1 MFGRYPN
8 TIAQTVLT
16 TERTVK
22 NCSMLPPPLH
32 LFPLP
37 QTRRVGR
44 VNAIRHKLLL
54 CRHKKRPPFCTVNH
68 TPHGYTRYARAC
80 GVFLTSRPRCFTLPN
95 SAANGGDIQDFRLR
109 RKNNASSVRLCGVP
123 CCGNLD
129 KVPPSYPMKA
139 QCTDCLY
146 SPSSN
151 RFCGVQ
157 SSQQLD
163 CRAWNIVRKDNPS
176 IARSLRD
183 TRATRPNYRTVQPTP
198 SRLPPP
204 FWQ

>member
-1 MFGRYPN
+1 MSKLS
-8 TIAQTVLT
+8 ADELTV
-16 TERTVK
+16 TEYAD
-22 NCSMLPPPLH
+22 CA
-32 LFPLP
+32 
-37 QTRRVGR
+37 VGGMSKAD
-44 VNAIRHKLLL
+44 VTCEGELKA
-54 CRHKKRPPFCTVNH
+54 
-68 TPHGYTRYARAC
+68 
-80 GVFLTSRPRCFTLPN
+80 RPRCFTLPN

-109 RKNNASSVRLCGVP
+109 RKNNASSVRPCGVP

-151 RFCGVQ
+151 RFCGVR
-157 SSQQLD
+157 SSQQPD

-176 IARSLRD
+176 IARRLHD
-183 TRATRPNYRTVQPTP
+183 TRATRPNCRTVQPMP

-204 FWQ
+204 FGQ